1 MTEIG
6 ISLFAVAL
14 RAKERILKMKHN
26 RIIATVLL
34 VIIAFWAYLT
44 TQLPETTM
52 IGEPGPKFFPA
63 VILGIMAILSVSLY
77 FTKDLQKA
85 EEIEADEIEKEIEP
99 QEELPMSGA
108 LKLFAIFFVG
118 IILVYLV
125 GFTIGLIVSLSAMLW
140 MIGWKLFPRAILFST
155 SVTLA
160 IYFLFSWALKI
171 PLPNGSL
178 F

>member
-1 MTEIG
+1 
-6 ISLFAVAL
+6 
-14 RAKERILKMKHN
+14 MKQN
-26 RIIATVLL
+26 RVIATVLL
-34 VIIAFWAYLT
+34 VFIVYWAYLT

-52 IGEPGPKFFPA
+52 AGEPGPKFFPA
-63 VILGIMAILSVSLY
+63 VLLGLMAILSVSLY

-85 EEIEADEIEKEIEP
+85 EEADIEADEIEKEIEP

-118 IILVYLV
+118 IVLVYLL
-125 GFTIGLIVSLSAMLW
+125 GFNIGLIVSLSAMLW
-140 MIGWKLFPRAILFST
+140 MIGWKLFPRAILFSAT
-155 SVTLA
+155 VTLA

-171 PLPNGSL
+171 PLPKGTL

>member
-1 MTEIG
+1 
-6 ISLFAVAL
+6 
-14 RAKERILKMKHN
+14 MKQN

-34 VIIAFWAYLT
+34 VIIVFWAYLT
-44 TQLPETTM
+44 THLPETTM
-52 IGEPGPKFFPA
+52 IGEPGPKFVPA
-63 VILGIMAILSVSLY
+63 VLLGIMAILSVSLY

-85 EEIEADEIEKEIEP
+85 EETEIEADEIEKEIEP

-108 LKLFAIFFVG
+108 LKFFAIFFGG
-118 IILVYLV
+118 IILVYLL
-125 GFTIGLIVSLSAMLW
+125 GFTIGLIIGLSAILW

-155 SVTLA
+155 TVTLA

-171 PLPNGSL
+171 PLPSGSL

>member
-1 MTEIG
+1 
-6 ISLFAVAL
+6 
-14 RAKERILKMKHN
+14 MKQN

-52 IGEPGPKFFPA
+52 IGEPGPKFVPA
-63 VILGIMAILSVSLY
+63 VLLGIMAILSVSLY

-85 EEIEADEIEKEIEP
+85 EETEIEADEIEKEIEP

-108 LKLFAIFFVG
+108 LKLFGIFFVG

-155 SVTLA
+155 TVTLA